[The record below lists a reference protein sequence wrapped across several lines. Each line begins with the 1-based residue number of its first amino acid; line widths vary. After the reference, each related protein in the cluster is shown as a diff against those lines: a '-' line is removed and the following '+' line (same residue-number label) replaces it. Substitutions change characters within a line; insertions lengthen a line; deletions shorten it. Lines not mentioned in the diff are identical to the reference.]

1 MAFVLRSLIMEKSKG
16 QRKLY
21 GIGFFRRLSVQF
33 APVYAVSYGLNDG
46 SDDRLEFL
54 AKGTSGIESV
64 SEQKD

>member
-1 MAFVLRSLIMEKSKG
+1 MEKRKG

-21 GIGFFRRLSVQF
+21 GPGIAFRRLSFQF